1 MMEKSRILSARRLVL
16 LAGVA
21 GLSATLLVGAA
32 NLVPNTTGS
41 APSTIAYAQNV
52 QRPIGFADIVEKVKP
67 AVISVRVKLDAGAK
81 MMGFEGNLPFPPG
94 SQMERFFRRFGVPE
108 GTNPDE
114 QRAPRNRLVTG
125 QGSGFFITA
134 DGYAVTNNHVVDK
147 ADTVE
152 ITADDGKTYSAKV
165 IGTDSRTDVA
175 LIKVEGR
182 SDFPY
187 VKLAD
192 NAPRIGDW
200 VLAVGN
206 PFGLGGTVTAGI
218 VSARGRD
225 IGAGPYD
232 DFIQIDAPVNK
243 GNSGGPTFDV
253 DGNVIG
259 VNTAIFSPS
268 GGSVGIA
275 FAIPASTVKSV
286 VAQLKDKGT
295 VTRGWIGVQIQPVT
309 AEIAESI
316 GLKKAEGALVSD
328 PQANGP
334 AAKAGIE
341 AGDVITAVNG
351 AAVKDARDLAKQI
364 GSIAPGTS
372 VKLTVWRKGEERN
385 LSVSLGELPNQR
397 EARATTPDT
406 LSPDGSDLPRLGLT
420 LAPAGQ
426 VAGSGAEGVVVTKVD
441 PNGVASEHGF
451 QTGDIILEV
460 GGKKV
465 ARPADVRS
473 ALNEAQKDGKRSV
486 LMRVKS
492 GDATKFVA
500 LRLGRA

>member
-1 MMEKSRILSARRLVL
+1 
-16 LAGVA
+16 
-21 GLSATLLVGAA
+21 
-32 NLVPNTTGS
+32 
-41 APSTIAYAQNV
+41 
-52 QRPIGFADIVEKVKP
+52 
-67 AVISVRVKLDAGAK
+67 
-81 MMGFEGNLPFPPG
+81 MGFDGNMPFPQG
-94 SQMERFFRRFGVPE
+94 SQMEQFFRRFGM
-108 GTNPDE
+108 PDGDNAMPDR
-114 QRAPRNRLVTG
+114 QRQPRNRMVTG
-125 QGSGFFITA
+125 QGSGFLISA

-147 ADTVE
+147 AENVE
-152 ITADDGKTYSAKV
+152 VMADDGKTYNAKV
-165 IGTDSRTDVA
+165 IGTDPRTDLA
-175 LIKVEGR
+175 LIKIEGR
-182 SDFPY
+182 NDFPF
-187 VKLAD
+187 VRLGER
-192 NAPRIGDW
+192 APRIGDW

-275 FAIPASTVKSV
+275 FAIPAETVKTV

-309 AEIAESI
+309 AELAESM
-316 GLKKAEGALVSD
+316 GLKASQGALVSD

-334 AAKAGIE
+334 AAKAGIV

-351 AAVKDARDLAKQI
+351 SAVKDARDLARQI
-364 GSIAPGTS
+364 GALAPGAN
-372 VKLTVWRKGEERN
+372 VKLTLWRKGEEKT
-385 LSVSLGELPNQR
+385 VSLTLGELPKSR
-397 EARATTPDT
+397 ETRADASETKPSGTDV
-406 LSPDGSDLPRLGLT
+406 PRLGLT

-426 VAGSGAEGVVVTKVD
+426 VAGSGSDGVVVTQVD
-441 PNGVASEHGF
+441 PDGVASEHGF
-451 QTGDIILEV
+451 KTGDVILEV
-460 GGKKV
+460 AGKKV
-465 ARPADVRS
+465 ASPSEVRDVLS
-473 ALNEAQKDGKRSV
+473 EANKDGKRSV

-492 GDATKFVA
+492 GEGTKFVA
-500 LRLGRA
+500 IRINRA